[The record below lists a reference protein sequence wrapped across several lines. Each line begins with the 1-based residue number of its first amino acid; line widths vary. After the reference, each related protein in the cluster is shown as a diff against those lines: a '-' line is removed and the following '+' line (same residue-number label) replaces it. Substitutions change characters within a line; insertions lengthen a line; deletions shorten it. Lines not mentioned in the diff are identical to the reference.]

1 MGVIFVAGVHAVGK
15 TTLCKQAEQA
25 KGIVH
30 YSASGLIREEK
41 ASAVPEQGKAVSE
54 VNAPQQHLIRAVRRI
69 LPKHGG
75 NILLDG
81 HFSLLLATGKIETI
95 EVSVF
100 HALGVER
107 VVVLHDEPEA
117 IAARWIQRDGGT
129 VDLAMVDTHQ
139 KEELHHA
146 RHVARVLAIPLAEIR
161 AFDAAAFMSSL
172 A

>member
-1 MGVIFVAGVHAVGK
+1 MGVIFVAGIHAVGK
-15 TTLCKQAEQA
+15 TTLCKQAEKT

-54 VNAPQQHLIRAVRRI
+54 VNTPQQHLIRAVRRI
-69 LPKHGG
+69 LPKHDG

-100 HALGVER
+100 HMLGVER

-117 IAARWIQRDGGT
+117 IAARWSQRDGGA
-129 VDLAMVDTHQ
+129 VDLAMVDAHQ
-139 KEELHHA
+139 KEELCHA
-146 RHVARVLAIPLAEIR
+146 RHVTRVLSIPLAEVR
-161 AFDAAAFMSSL
+161 AFDLAAFMSNL
-172 A
+172 T

>member
-25 KGIVH
+25 KGIAH
-30 YSASGLIREEK
+30 FSASGLIREEK
-41 ASAVPEQGKAVSE
+41 ASAIPEQGKAVSE
-54 VNAPQQHLIRAVRRI
+54 VDAPQRHLIRAVRRI

-81 HFSLLLATGKIETI
+81 HFSLLTATGKIETI
-95 EVSVF
+95 DVNVF

-107 VVVLHDEPEA
+107 VVVLHDEPGA
-117 IAARWIQRDGGT
+117 IAARWSQRDGSV
-129 VDLAMVDTHQ
+129 VDLDMIDAHQ
-139 KEELHHA
+139 KVELHHA
-146 RHVARVLAIPLAEIR
+146 RHVARALAIPLAEIQ
-161 AFDAAAFMSSL
+161 AFDTATFMSSL